1 MSAEHGAYVELLQK
15 GEIKRDL
22 AEVSCE
28 VSLDG
33 TTISDAVGSGE
44 QFELGVDAAF

>member
-22 AEVSCE
+22 AGVSGCGGARF
-28 VSLDG
+28 V
-33 TTISDAVGSGE
+33 AKC
-44 QFELGVDAAF
+44 A